1 MSLQI
6 MNIKQSKKTVI
17 NAASLVLL
25 VSVSSYANAVVMQKQ
40 NTAFSIDGNNGARQG
55 QQVYLYETNTNN
67 VNQQWIESSVG
78 GGYFTYQKQDTSVC
92 LDGGSGARNR
102 QAVTLERCDSG
113 NQDQHWEKVTMSNG
127 SFRLEKRGTNFSIDG
142 NNGAENRQEIY
153 LWQSSD
159 NNANQQWQFLGE
171 NGSPTANNAP
181 TVSFAALGDNSRFD
195 EGERVSVTVN
205 ASDSN
210 GEITSVSLSID
221 NEFVRAERREPYGW
235 GTRDAALQ
243 NLSPGTYRLTAVAED
258 DDGLTSQATTTITVV
273 GESGGSKPNAT
284 VSNLEDLRDEIQRS
298 NRTIVMQA
306 GNYNLADLPSNSRNL
321 LFSGSNNTIDLVGV
335 YIEVPVGST
344 DDRESYITMEGSNN
358 TILGG
363 EFEDT
368 YTTGLVEVTD
378 FVAYNNDTS
387 RLSSGLR
394 GAPVMS
400 IYGEDN
406 VVDGIK
412 LTVRGSRPYGY
423 GSIFGIGRD
432 NSFGL
437 DKRCGINI
445 KSAGNTITNAEIQM
459 RSFCHGIYMQEDA
472 DDTTIT
478 NTLVEGRVRETNEM
492 LAEGPGSL
500 PAQENFRDFEGNR
513 IPANEVNSLAED
525 GIRSYGGTGS
535 VTVDNCVVRGM
546 RGGVRLYLASRATV
560 SNTIAVDNGSTN
572 WNLPTNAR
580 VTNSSGNFTYA
591 PLNDHRLGRSRQNI
605 DMTIMPSPN
614 AIGSHNIADILG
626 NDHEIVFRR
635 VPGPE
640 DTAEQRVIVVSGD
653 GSTIR
658 NETEY
663 TIVLES
669 GANDNRIISAGDV
682 IDNGRNNDVSR
693 IPLDL

>member
-1 MSLQI
+1 
-6 MNIKQSKKTVI
+6 MNIKQSIKLVI
-17 NAASLVLL
+17 NAALLVLL
-25 VSVSSYANAVVMQKQ
+25 VSASSYANANVVVMQKQ

-55 QQVYLYETNTNN
+55 QQIFLFGTNTNN
-67 VNQQWIESSVG
+67 VNQQWIETSVG
-78 GGYFTYQKQDTSVC
+78 DGYFSYQKQNTGLC
-92 LDGGSGARNR
+92 FDGGRGGRNL
-102 QAVTLERCDSG
+102 QPITLELCDAG
-113 NQDQHWEKVTMSNG
+113 NQNQHWQKISLANG
-127 SFRLEKRGTNFSIDG
+127 SFRLEKRGTQFSIDG
-142 NNGAENRQEIY
+142 NRGAASLQEIY
-153 LWQSSD
+153 LWSSA
-159 NNANQQWQFLGE
+159 NGNVNQQWQFM
-171 NGSPTANNAP
+171 NTDGSPAEDQAP
-181 TVSFAALGDNSRFD
+181 TVSFAALGNNNSFD
-195 EGERVSVTVN
+195 AGDEVSINVN
-205 ASDSN
+205 ATDSN
-210 GEITSVSLSID
+210 GEIASVSLSID
-221 NEFVRAERREPYGW
+221 GDFIRTESRAPYAW
-235 GTRDAALQ
+235 GSRDDALQ
-243 NLSPGTYRLTAVAED
+243 NLSPGTYQLSAVAED
-258 DDGLTSQATTTITVV
+258 DDGLTSQATTTITIV

-284 VSNLEDLRDEIQRS
+284 VSNLEDLREEIQRS

-368 YTTGLVEVTD
+368 YTTGLVEVID
-378 FVAYNNDTS
+378 FVAYNNDES
-387 RLSSGLR
+387 RLASGLR

-478 NTLVEGRVRETNEM
+478 NTLVEGRVRETNDM
-492 LAEGPGSL
+492 LAEGSGSL
-500 PAQENFRDFEGNR
+500 PAQENFRDFEGNP

-525 GIRSYGGTGS
+525 GLRSYGRTGS

-546 RGGVRLYLASRATV
+546 RGGVRLYLASSATV
-560 SNTIAVDNGSTN
+560 SNTIAVDNGLAN
-572 WNLPTNAR
+572 WNLPNNAT

-605 DMTIMPSPN
+605 DMTILPSPN

-682 IDNGRNNDVSR
+682 IDNGRDNDVSR

>member
-1 MSLQI
+1 MAMFQHQVIHRKISLCLLAFA
-6 MNIKQSKKTVI
+6 SF
-17 NAASLVLL
+17 SLV
-25 VSVSSYANAVVMQKQ
+25 
-40 NTAFSIDGNNGARQG
+40 FSKASIAAPDVRFDTPVNGAQIDVGSDLSVQVIATDSNNRIANVRLSINGNFVRQENFVPYRWG
-55 QQVYLYETNTNN
+55 ER
-67 VNQQWIESSVG
+67 NQDPLLRNLRAG
-78 GGYFTYQKQDTSVC
+78 TYQ
-92 LDGGSGARNR
+92 
-102 QAVTLERCDSG
+102 
-113 NQDQHWEKVTMSNG
+113 
-127 SFRLEKRGTNFSIDG
+127 
-142 NNGAENRQEIY
+142 
-153 LWQSSD
+153 
-159 NNANQQWQFLGE
+159 
-171 NGSPTANNAP
+171 
-181 TVSFAALGDNSRFD
+181 
-195 EGERVSVTVN
+195 
-205 ASDSN
+205 
-210 GEITSVSLSID
+210 
-221 NEFVRAERREPYGW
+221 
-235 GTRDAALQ
+235 
-243 NLSPGTYRLTAVAED
+243 LTAVATNGAGE
-258 DDGLTSQATTTITVV
+258 TTTRSVSVDV
-273 GESGGSKPNAT
+273 GNEGTTTPDDNTPNPNPNVFSLA
-284 VSNLEDLRDEIQRS
+284 DLREEIQQS
-298 NRTIVMQA
+298 NRTIVMQS
-306 GNYNLADLPSNSRNL
+306 GNYNLAELPSNSRNL
-321 LFSGSNNTIDLVGV
+321 HFDGSNNTIDLTDV

-368 YTTGLVEVTD
+368 YDTGLVEVTD
-378 FVAYNNDTS
+378 FVAYNNDES
-387 RLSSGLR
+387 RLASGLR

-445 KSAGNTITNAEIQM
+445 KSEGNTITNAEIQM

-478 NTLVEGRVRETNEM
+478 NTLIEGRVRETDDM
-492 LAEGPGSL
+492 LAEGRGSL
-500 PAQENFRDFEGNR
+500 PEQENFLDFEGNP

-525 GIRSYGGTGS
+525 GIRSYGATGS
-535 VTVDNCVVRGM
+535 VTVDNSVVRGM
-546 RGGVRLYLASRATV
+546 RGGIRLYLASSATV
-560 SNTIAVDNGSTN
+560 SNSTAVDNGSTN
-572 WNLPTNAR
+572 WNLPNNGR

-591 PLNDHRLGRSRQNI
+591 PLNDHRLSRSRQNI
-605 DMTIMPSPN
+605 DMTILPSPN

-635 VPGPE
+635 APGPE
-640 DTAEQRVIVVSGD
+640 DTQEQRVIVVSGD

-693 IPLDL
+693 IPLDLN